1 MKAFISWSGGKESSL
16 SCYKTMKE
24 LEIAYLLNMI
34 SDDGK
39 RSRSHG
45 IDSMLLKVQSEA
57 IGIPIVQRKS
67 SWQDYEQEFKKAV
80 SELKKRNIEAGVFGD
95 IDLEEHR
102 EWVERVCEEL
112 GIEAILPLW
121 GKTRAEVV
129 GEFID
134 SGFEAVVVATKQDLL
149 GPEWLGRRIDGKFVR
164 NMKSLRNVDLCGESG
179 EYHTFVT
186 NGPIFEKRVNILETR
201 KVQRDEHWFLEISE
215 YTLEDKEYTL
225 ERTY

>member
-16 SCYKTMKE
+16 ACYKAME
-24 LEIAYLLNMI
+24 SLEISYLLNMI
-34 SDDGK
+34 SEDGK
-39 RSRSHG
+39 HSRSHG

-57 IGIPIVQRKS
+57 IGIPIIQRKTT
-67 SWQDYEQEFKKAV
+67 WQSYEQEFKKAV
-80 SELKKRNIEAGVFGD
+80 SEFKKGNIEAGVFGD

-112 GIEAILPLW
+112 DIEAILPLW

-134 SGFEAVVVATKQDLL
+134 SGFEAVVVATKAELL

-164 NMKSLRNVDLCGESG
+164 DMENLRNVDLCGESG

-201 KVQRDEHWFLEISE
+201 KVQRDEHWFLDIPK
-215 YTLEDKEYTL
+215 YTLEDKEYKL